1 MANTI
6 VIDSTTIARMALETL
21 YANTVM
27 LPLVWKDFQ
36 DGFAKGQGD
45 TVTIRKPATF
55 TANTYNQSVGITK
68 QNITEASTTLTLD
81 TLLDVSAAVT
91 TYEMT
96 LQLVDFQR
104 QVLSPMMEALAQGV
118 DSTIITKMAAA
129 SWANTVTA
137 APFNASTYPN
147 PTYDLIRAGRA
158 LDVAKVPMT
167 NRQAV
172 VDPYIYAQWKM
183 DSLTLNAEKRA
194 DEGTALRDAE
204 IGVIHGFDTF
214 KSNNIAGSNSFK
226 GWAFH
231 PTAVAYAS
239 QPLELP
245 KGAADAGSA
254 SYKGLTIRVVRDY
267 DITYKSDVIS
277 IDILFGVKVLDTNRG
292 VLINGNAD
300 S

>member
-6 VIDSTTIARMALETL
+6 VIDSTTIARQALRTL

-27 LPLVWKDFQ
+27 LPLVWRDFQ

-55 TANTYNQSVGITK
+55 TANTYNQAVGITK
-68 QNITEASTTLTLD
+68 QNITEASTSITLD

-96 LQLVDFQR
+96 LQLVDFNE
-104 QVLSPMMEALAQGV
+104 QVLNPMMEALAQGV
-118 DSTIITKMAAA
+118 DSAIIAKLAAA
-129 SWANTVTA
+129 SWANTVTLT
-137 APFNASTYPN
+137 NYNQSSN
-147 PTYDLIRAGRA
+147 LHPTYDLLKAGRA
-158 LDVAKVPMT
+158 LDVAKVPQGD
-167 NRQAV
+167 RYAV
-172 VDPYIYAQWKM
+172 VDPYIYAAWKM
-183 DSLTLNAEKRA
+183 DSLTLQAEQRA
-194 DEGTALRDAE
+194 DQGTALRDAE
-204 IGVIHGFDTF
+204 IGMIHNFDTF
-214 KSNNIAGSNSFK
+214 KSNNITGSNSFK

-231 PTAVAYAS
+231 NTAVAYAS

-254 SYKGLTIRVVRDY
+254 TYKGLTVRVVRDY

-277 IDILFGVKVLDTNRG
+277 IDVLFGVKVLDTNRG
-292 VLINGNAD
+292 VYLNGAAD